1 MSTTSPNKDVL
12 LKDYEIKVNYLKDH
26 LGRMWTRFNI
36 FLTLQT
42 GLAGAK
48 IIYEKD
54 KTQGI
59 DERLLYLALLLAV
72 IWCIVGIIDS
82 SLVRNY
88 RDQIKLV
95 FNKLRVALNDPTFSD
110 IPFTGEVE
118 EAKMNIL
125 ERMLRKLFSP
135 TKLIFTVPLILIV
148 ILMYLLR
155 TIQQPAL
162 QG

>member
-1 MSTTSPNKDVL
+1 MSTTGSNTDVATASPNKDVL

-48 IIYEKD
+48 IVYETGKAQDVD
-54 KTQGI
+54 K
-59 DERLLYLALLLAV
+59 RLLYLALLLAV

-88 RDQIKLV
+88 RGQVELM
-95 FNKLRVALNDPTFSD
+95 FNKLKAVLNDPIISD
-110 IPFTGEVE
+110 IPYTGEVE
-118 EAKMNIL
+118 DARMNAF
-125 ERMLRKLFSP
+125 ERFLRTLFS
-135 TKLIFTVPLILIV
+135 
-148 ILMYLLR
+148 R
-155 TIQQPAL
+155 QN
-162 QG
+162 

>member
-54 KTQGI
+54 KAQEV

-82 SLVRNY
+82 GLVRNY
-88 RDQIKLV
+88 RGQVELV
-95 FNKLRVALNDPTFSD
+95 FNKLKEALKDTTFKD

-118 EAKMNIL
+118 KTKMNVI
-125 ERMLRKLFSP
+125 ERMLRTLFSP
-135 TKLIFTVPLILIV
+135 TKLIFTVPLVLIV
-148 ILMYLLR
+148 IIIVFLR
-155 TIQQPAL
+155 NI
-162 QG
+162 